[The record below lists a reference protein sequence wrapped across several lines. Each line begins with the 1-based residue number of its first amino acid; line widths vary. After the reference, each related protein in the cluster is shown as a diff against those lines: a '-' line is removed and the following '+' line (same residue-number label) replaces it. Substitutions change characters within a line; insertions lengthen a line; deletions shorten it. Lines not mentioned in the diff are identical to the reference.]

1 MSVNQHAFFPFFL
14 SAWFHSGS
22 QGGDVSQSLELT
34 FLKRSCALGVTYRLL
49 CGFFSVLNVE
59 DRCSLAPA
67 VDILSYS
74 EREWRG
80 NTAKSA
86 LIKKVGDAFQ
96 FKSSSFVW
104 GRPIVLLWCCCAP
117 LQGYTEMSSR
127 FSSVRRVRGDNY
139 CALRATLFQVFTH
152 STQLP
157 SWLQD
162 EDVAVVK
169 MLPSS

>member
-1 MSVNQHAFFPFFL
+1 M
-14 SAWFHSGS
+14 
-22 QGGDVSQSLELT
+22 
-34 FLKRSCALGVTYRLL
+34 
-49 CGFFSVLNVE
+49 E

-67 VDILSYS
+67 MDILSYS

-86 LIKKVGDAFQ
+86 LIRKVSDGFH
-96 FKSSSFVW
+96 FKSRSFAW
-104 GRPIVLLWCCCAP
+104 GRPSVLLWCCCVL

-127 FSSVRRVRGDNY
+127 FSSLRRVRGDNY

-162 EDVAVVK
+162 EDVAKVK